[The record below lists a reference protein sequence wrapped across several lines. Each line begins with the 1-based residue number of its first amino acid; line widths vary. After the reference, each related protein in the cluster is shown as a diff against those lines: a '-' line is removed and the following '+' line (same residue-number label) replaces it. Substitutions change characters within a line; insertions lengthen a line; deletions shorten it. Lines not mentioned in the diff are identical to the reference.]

1 MSEDVNVIADYA
13 EVWLVGDDIER
24 AGRRIYQVTDFDQST
39 NGLIVRCMDETGWS
53 ETVWAFRRSTYWRR
67 RSSFTERRTVR
78 LGRLISLRR
87 RWTVSEE
94 RIAELEQE
102 LEITLADMESLAV
115 QLAETE
121 SCYSDTLAELVERE
135 GELEDLN
142 AQFDA
147 LEEEVR
153 G

>member
-1 MSEDVNVIADYA
+1 
-13 EVWLVGDDIER
+13 
-24 AGRRIYQVTDFDQST
+24 
-39 NGLIVRCMDETGWS
+39 
-53 ETVWAFRRSTYWRR
+53 
-67 RSSFTERRTVR
+67 
-78 LGRLISLRR
+78 
-87 RWTVSEE
+87 VSEE

-153 G
+153 GVIQRLSDAV